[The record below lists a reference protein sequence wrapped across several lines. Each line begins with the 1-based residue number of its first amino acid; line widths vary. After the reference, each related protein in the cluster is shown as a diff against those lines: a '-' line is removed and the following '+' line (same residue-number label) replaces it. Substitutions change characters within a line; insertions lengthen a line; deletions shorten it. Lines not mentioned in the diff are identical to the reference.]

1 MSDSINKISKENFHK
16 FCKYEG
22 CDHIAS
28 EYALFTLLKLCKRHK
43 VTSVLEIGLGIGCI
57 VDTIQKYYAQSGN
70 QIFYSGTENNNFCLK
85 ALRENVNDIDSVK
98 IYETIM
104 DVPNDHKYDLLII
117 DGGDKNLEYV
127 NKLIN
132 DKGIIYIEGFRGS
145 QIEAIK
151 NVFPKILHTEIISIK
166 KNKKYSPFIQSHW
179 MGGGQLLFINPT
191 LGQRFH
197 WLEEKLK
204 TKLKYKIRFFK
215 NKLKVV

>member
-1 MSDSINKISKENFHK
+1 MSDSINKISKENFYM

-85 ALRENVNDIDSVK
+85 VLKENVNDLDSVK
-98 IYETIM
+98 VYETIM
-104 DVPNDHKYDLLII
+104 DVPDDKKFDLLII
-117 DGGDKNLEYV
+117 DGGDTNLKQL
-127 NKLIN
+127 NNLIN
-132 DKGIIYIEGFRGS
+132 NRGIIYIEGFRGS

-151 NVFPKILHTEIISIK
+151 SVFPKILRAEIISIK

-191 LGQRFH
+191 FSQRLH
-197 WLEEKLK
+197 WIEEKLK
-204 TKLKYKIRFFK
+204 TKLKYKIRSFK
-215 NKLKVV
+215 NKFKPV